1 MYTPDYLKG
10 LCHSDES
17 DESDEVND
25 EDDSEENH
33 NAADDCTFDEK
44 KDVTFNV
51 SRKRQIVRLSYL

>member
-10 LCHSDES
+10 LCHS